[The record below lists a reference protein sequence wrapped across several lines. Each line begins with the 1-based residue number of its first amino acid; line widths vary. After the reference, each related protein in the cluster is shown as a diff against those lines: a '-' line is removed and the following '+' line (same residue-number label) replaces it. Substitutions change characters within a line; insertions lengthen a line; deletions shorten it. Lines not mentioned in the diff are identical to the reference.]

1 VNKEDTRAKTGHSEL
16 IKEIYEQPAAIQC
29 MLDLE
34 AERVGWISQQL
45 APRQFSYAL
54 LAARG
59 TSDNA
64 ARYGQYIFGAINRLP
79 VALAAPSLF
88 TRYHTPPHLEGSLVI
103 GISQSGQSPD
113 IVNVIEEGR
122 RQGAPTIALTNDL
135 DSPLAQAAEFKIGLG
150 VGQERS
156 VAATKTYTAQLTAL
170 ALLALSLKGTPIQL
184 EPLEAIPAAMAEA
197 LNSEPAAQAAAKHL
211 ATSDHT
217 VFIGRGFNYSTAWEM
232 ALKCKELANSQAEAM
247 SSADFLHGPI
257 AMVDEG
263 FPVNIISIGETF
275 REEMNALEKNLH
287 SRGARLITI
296 GDAPIGGHIVGQ
308 DAFIPVPGGLPEW
321 LSPIAAILPGQLL
334 AYHLAK
340 ARGFDPDEPRA
351 LRKVTLTR

>member
-1 VNKEDTRAKTGHSEL
+1 LTHHSAL
-16 IKEIYEQPAAIQC
+16 LSEIYEQPAAIGN
-29 MLDLE
+29 MLQLE
-34 AERVGWISQQL
+34 AERVTWISQQL
-45 APRQFSYAL
+45 APREFSYAL

-79 VALAAPSLF
+79 VALAAPSLY
-88 TRYHTPPHLEGSLVI
+88 TRYHAPPHLVGALVI

-113 IVNVIEEGR
+113 IVSVIDEAR
-122 RQGAPTIALTNDL
+122 RQGAPTIAITNNL
-135 DSPLAQAAEFKIGLG
+135 DSPLAQAAEYKIGLG
-150 VGQERS
+150 VGLERS

-170 ALLALSLKGTPIQL
+170 ALLALSLKETPIQL
-184 EPLEAIPAAMAEA
+184 APLEAIPQA
-197 LNSEPAAQAAAKHL
+197 LTQALASEPQAQQAAKTL
-211 ATSDHT
+211 SSSDHT
-217 VFIGRGFNYSTAWEM
+217 VFIGRGFNYSTAWEA
-232 ALKCKELANSQAEAM
+232 ALKCKELANILAEPY

-263 FPVNIISIGETF
+263 FPVNLISVGETF
-275 REEMNALEKNLH
+275 REEMNTLADNLH

-296 GDAPIGGHIVGQ
+296 GDADVAGSTSGK
-308 DAFIPVPGGLPEW
+308 DLFIPVPGGLPEW

-334 AYHLAK
+334 AYHLAI